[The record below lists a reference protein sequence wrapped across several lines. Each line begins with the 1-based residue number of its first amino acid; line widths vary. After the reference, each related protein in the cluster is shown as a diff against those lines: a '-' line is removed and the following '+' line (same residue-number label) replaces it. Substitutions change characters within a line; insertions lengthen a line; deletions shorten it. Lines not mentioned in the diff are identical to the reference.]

1 MMRIAEALDAFRPHR
16 GDAIVVPGRGGRYW
30 VEQTEQPRRSTC
42 RSATRRWAAMPG
54 SRSAS
59 RWPVPNASWC
69 CSIPRATSR

>member
-30 VEQTEQPRRSTC
+30 VEQTDHPDARRAARRPGDGRPC
-42 RSATRRWAAMPG
+42 RVRAR
-54 SRSAS
+54 AS
-59 RWPVPNASWC
+59 RWPGPNASWC